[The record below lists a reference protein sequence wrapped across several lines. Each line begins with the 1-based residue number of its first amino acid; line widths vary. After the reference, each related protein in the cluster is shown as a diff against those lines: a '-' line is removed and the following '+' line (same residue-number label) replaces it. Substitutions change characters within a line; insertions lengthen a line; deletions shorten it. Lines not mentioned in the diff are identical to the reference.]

1 MKNILLALT
10 LCGAAGIG
18 YAAWFAPANLFDSN
32 EVSHAQVVSEHLQ
45 RQSLQEV
52 KAAVS
57 SYTTKAELETAA
69 NKLYTTLWGGNWGFN
84 CRPQILGLGAD
95 DIVGGSVA
103 KRHYAMDE
111 LKVDAAF
118 EGDVK
123 IIWQDMYALIKE
135 CDLLMETIQ
144 NSTTLTKVTKYNMQE
159 RPIFLKRLPIT
170 NWFVGLER
178 YRLIKIRNRKKIF
191 WVAQSSAVMR

>member
-57 SYTTKAELETAA
+57 SYMTKAELETAA

-95 DIVGGSVA
+95 DVVGGSAA

-144 NSTTLTKVTKYNMQE
+144 NSTTLTESDKVQYAGE
-159 RPIFLKRLPIT
+159 AHFLKAFAYYQLVR
-170 NWFVGLER
+170 WFGEVPA
-178 YRLIKIRNRKKIF
+178 YKD
-191 WVAQSSAVMR
+191 S

>member
-95 DIVGGSVA
+95 DIVGGV
-103 KRHYAMDE
+103 
-111 LKVDAAF
+111 
-118 EGDVK
+118 
-123 IIWQDMYALIKE
+123 YALHRGIE
-135 CDLLMETIQ
+135 TFQVDCQIGALRCHNSALLCKSHNYLSYYNKSLRCFQ
-144 NSTTLTKVTKYNMQE
+144 DGTLFY
-159 RPIFLKRLPIT
+159 L
-170 NWFVGLER
+170 
-178 YRLIKIRNRKKIF
+178 
-191 WVAQSSAVMR
+191 

>member
-57 SYTTKAELETAA
+57 SYTTKAELEAAA

-84 CRPQILGLGAD
+84 
-95 DIVGGSVA
+95 
-103 KRHYAMDE
+103 
-111 LKVDAAF
+111 
-118 EGDVK
+118 
-123 IIWQDMYALIKE
+123 
-135 CDLLMETIQ
+135 
-144 NSTTLTKVTKYNMQE
+144 
-159 RPIFLKRLPIT
+159 
-170 NWFVGLER
+170 
-178 YRLIKIRNRKKIF
+178 
-191 WVAQSSAVMR
+191 

>member
-69 NKLYTTLWGGNWGFN
+69 NKLYTTLWGGNWVFN
-84 CRPQILGLGAD
+84 
-95 DIVGGSVA
+95 
-103 KRHYAMDE
+103 
-111 LKVDAAF
+111 
-118 EGDVK
+118 
-123 IIWQDMYALIKE
+123 
-135 CDLLMETIQ
+135 
-144 NSTTLTKVTKYNMQE
+144 
-159 RPIFLKRLPIT
+159 
-170 NWFVGLER
+170 
-178 YRLIKIRNRKKIF
+178 
-191 WVAQSSAVMR
+191 